1 MHVHVESADG
11 EVKIWLEPRI
21 ELAENHGIP
30 KREVTSILEVVEE
43 RHGEIEERWRRHRR
57 S

>member
-30 KREVTSILEVVEE
+30 KREVTRILEVVEE
-43 RHGEIEERWRRHRR
+43 RHGEIGERWRRHRR

>member
-1 MHVHVESADG
+1 MHVHVESSDG

-30 KREVTSILEVVEE
+30 AREVTKILGVVEK
-43 RHGEIEERWRRHRR
+43 RHDEIEEHWRQHRR